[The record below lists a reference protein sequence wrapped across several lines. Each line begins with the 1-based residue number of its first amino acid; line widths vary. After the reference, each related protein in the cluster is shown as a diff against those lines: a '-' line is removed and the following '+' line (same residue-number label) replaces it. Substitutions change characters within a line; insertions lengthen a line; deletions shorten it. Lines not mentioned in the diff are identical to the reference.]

1 MAPRQRWT
9 SLSDLVRH
17 TLRQQ
22 EWLSLRE
29 AAELYRVTDETM
41 LAWVR
46 AGAFPS
52 KTIDGRTWV
61 ARAELEAALRRKPG
75 DCNDND
81 RLR

>member
-1 MAPRQRWT
+1 MAQRQRWT

-41 LAWVR
+41 LAWIR

-52 KTIDGRTWV
+52 RTSDGRTWV

-75 DCNDND
+75 DQYDAF
-81 RLR
+81 

>member
-1 MAPRQRWT
+1 MAPRHRWT

-52 KTIDGRTWV
+52 RTIEGRMWV

-75 DCNDND
+75 VSS
-81 RLR
+81 